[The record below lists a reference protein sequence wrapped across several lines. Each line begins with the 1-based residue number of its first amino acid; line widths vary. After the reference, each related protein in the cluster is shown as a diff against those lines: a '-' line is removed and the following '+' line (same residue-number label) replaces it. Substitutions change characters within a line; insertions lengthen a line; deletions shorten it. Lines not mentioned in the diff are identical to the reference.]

1 MTNSADK
8 LTHIKS
14 EILKEDIGL
23 LFIKSYSFKDSTSI
37 SEVNEYLMEV
47 SKIIDDYIS
56 LIKKGGFLII
66 QAKDVRVN
74 KYIVPLAKRLYDN
87 LTDSRLWLKE
97 IVIVSENGK
106 LLNAVAD
113 DESLQITHEYLL
125 IYEVNQ

>member
-74 KYIVPLAKRLYDN
+74 KYIVPLAKRLYDT

-106 LLNAVAD
+106 LLNEVAD

>member
-1 MTNSADK
+1 
-8 LTHIKS
+8 
-14 EILKEDIGL
+14 
-23 LFIKSYSFKDSTSI
+23 
-37 SEVNEYLMEV
+37 MEV
-47 SKIIDDYIS
+47 SKIIDEYIS

-66 QAKDVRVN
+66 RAKDVRVD
-74 KYIVPLAKRLYDN
+74 KYIVPLAKRLYDT

>member
-1 MTNSADK
+1 
-8 LTHIKS
+8 
-14 EILKEDIGL
+14 
-23 LFIKSYSFKDSTSI
+23 
-37 SEVNEYLMEV
+37 MEV
-47 SKIIDDYIS
+47 SKIIDEYIN

-74 KYIVPLAKRLYDN
+74 KYIVQLAKRLYDT

-106 LLNAVAD
+106 LLNEVAD